1 MLIEGNF
8 KIGSRNFSVWFNN
21 FREKYTDIFPHPL
34 EARNFIN
41 VIRRV
46 ETLTGKPSITV
57 NEFIGHFAI
66 IYNETGGTFK
76 PVTEKGPNWA
86 DPDDFRNDA
95 YFFMAIPGK
104 KRSYN
109 QGPQNMPAGDLL
121 RDWGVISRDEDVE
134 AWNST
139 TEYPINQ
146 PEDVRRRARDCD
158 FYKFRGRGLN
168 QITWRTGYTHFVDPV
183 VAPLT
188 TGQMTNAQ
196 LDAAFTD
203 PAVYCGV
210 FRNYISDP
218 FWAGKAIGPL
228 IAGDFTQYPLYVA
241 GKTATEYQKR
251 FVKRCQTLK
260 LALKG
265 GGVE

>member
-1 MLIEGNF
+1 
-8 KIGSRNFSVWFNN
+8 
-21 FREKYTDIFPHPL
+21 
-34 EARNFIN
+34 
-41 VIRRV
+41 
-46 ETLTGKPSITV
+46 
-57 NEFIGHFAI
+57 
-66 IYNETGGTFK
+66 
-76 PVTEKGPNWA
+76 
-86 DPDDFRNDA
+86 
-95 YFFMAIPGK
+95 
-104 KRSYN
+104 
-109 QGPQNMPAGDLL
+109 MPAGDLL
-121 RDWGVISRDEDVE
+121 RDWGVISRDEDVD

-196 LDAAFTD
+196 LDKAFTD

-210 FRNYISDP
+210 FRNYITDP

-228 IAGDFTQYPLYVA
+228 IGGDFTQYPLYVA

-260 LALKG
+260 LALRG